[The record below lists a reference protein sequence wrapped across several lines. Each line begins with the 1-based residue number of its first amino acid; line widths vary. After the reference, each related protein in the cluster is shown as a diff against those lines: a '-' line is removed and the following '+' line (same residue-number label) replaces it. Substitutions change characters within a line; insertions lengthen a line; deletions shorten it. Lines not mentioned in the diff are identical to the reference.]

1 MVFLPR
7 KERKGRRVSLF
18 VSVRLS
24 PIYIGPS
31 SPDLRLST
39 TKSVSLCAP
48 PSTILSLLHPPFP
61 SRRGTRRVP
70 TSKDFSQRNLA
81 ATKLDFDLTYPLH
94 SSLAL
99 CIRLASF
106 VVSLAFILLFFL
118 LPFVPV
124 IAAFVQFL
132 ILYAFILFLF
142 FFAAFIEFLISY
154 TLSFTF
160 ILSPFSAFF
169 FPFVPAALPP
179 RFSSSLHS
187 PNFLHFTFHIYFILF
202 FRFLFL
208 SLHSSCSFFFST
220 FYLFFIPVTT
230 IFSPLFSSTLHLS
243 SFSSTLS
250 FFAAFAQF
258 LIPHTLFFAS
268 ISSSFSHCFSFPSF
282 RSPLLSLSLSP
293 TSTLFFLPRIFHPP
307 RSNQLFFFLAL
318 ILPFNPFRS
327 PDLSASFIAYAA
339 DSWTRCD
346 RAKEQADWRKKGGAR
361 LG

>member
-7 KERKGRRVSLF
+7 KERKGSRVSLF

-99 CIRLASF
+99 CIRLAPF

-160 ILSPFSAFF
+160 ILSPFFRVFLSLRSCCSPSTLFF
-169 FPFVPAALPP
+169 FTAFAKFPTLYLSHPFYPFLSLS
-179 RFSSSLHS
+179 FSFPSLQLLFLHS
-187 PNFLHFTFHIYFILF
+187 FSRRFTYFSFQLPLF
-202 FRFLFL
+202 
-208 SLHSSCSFFFST
+208 SLHSSPLRFT
-220 FYLFFIPVTT
+220 FHPFPRRFPSSLP
-230 IFSPLFSSTLHLS
+230 SPNFSSPTLYFSLPFHPLSPIVFLSLRSGVHCSPSLFPSPNLS
-243 SFSSTLS
+243 SPTQQPAIFLS
-250 FFAAFAQF
+250 
-258 LIPHTLFFAS
+258 
-268 ISSSFSHCFSFPSF
+268 
-282 RSPLLSLSLSP
+282 R
-293 TSTLFFLPRIFHPP
+293 
-307 RSNQLFFFLAL
+307 
-318 ILPFNPFRS
+318 
-327 PDLSASFIAYAA
+327 A
-339 DSWTRCD
+339 DSSL
-346 RAKEQADWRKKGGAR
+346 QPVPVAR
-361 LG
+361 FICEFYSLRG

>member
-7 KERKGRRVSLF
+7 KERKGSRVSLF

-160 ILSPFSAFF
+160 ILSPFFAFF
-169 FPFVPAALPP
+169 FPFVPAALSSFSR
-179 RFSSSLHS
+179 RF
-187 PNFLHFTFHIYFILF
+187 TYFSFQLPLF
-202 FRFLFL
+202 
-208 SLHSSCSFFFST
+208 SLHSS
-220 FYLFFIPVTT
+220 
-230 IFSPLFSSTLHLS
+230 PLRF
-243 SFSSTLS
+243 
-250 FFAAFAQF
+250 
-258 LIPHTLFFAS
+258 
-268 ISSSFSHCFSFPSF
+268 
-282 RSPLLSLSLSP
+282 
-293 TSTLFFLPRIFHPP
+293 IFHPFP
-307 RSNQLFFFLAL
+307 RHFPSSLPSPNFSSPTLYFS
-318 ILPFNPFRS
+318 LPFHPLSPIVFLSLRS
-327 PDLSASFIAYAA
+327 GVHCSPSLFPSPNLSSPTQQPAIFLSRA
-339 DSWTRCD
+339 DSSL
-346 RAKEQADWRKKGGAR
+346 QPVPVAR
-361 LG
+361 FICEFYSLRG

>member
-7 KERKGRRVSLF
+7 KERKGSRVSLF

-99 CIRLASF
+99 CIRLAPF

-160 ILSPFSAFF
+160 ILSPFFRVFLSLRSCCSPSTLFFFTAFAKFPTLYLSHPFYPFLSLSFSFPSFQLLFLFLDVLLIFHSSYHYFLSTLFLHASPFILFLDAFLLRCLRPISHPPHFIFRFHFILFLPLFF
-169 FPFVPAALPP
+169 FPFVPESTALP
-179 RFSSSLHS
+179 
-187 PNFLHFTFHIYFILF
+187 
-202 FRFLFL
+202 
-208 SLHSSCSFFFST
+208 
-220 FYLFFIPVTT
+220 
-230 IFSPLFSSTLHLS
+230 
-243 SFSSTLS
+243 
-250 FFAAFAQF
+250 
-258 LIPHTLFFAS
+258 
-268 ISSSFSHCFSFPSF
+268 
-282 RSPLLSLSLSP
+282 
-293 TSTLFFLPRIFHPP
+293 LFFLPRIFHPP

-327 PDLSASFIAYAA
+327 PDLSASFIAYAV
-339 DSWTRCD
+339 DPWTRCD

>member
-99 CIRLASF
+99 CIRLAPF
-106 VVSLAFILLFFL
+106 VISLAFILLFFL

-160 ILSPFSAFF
+160 ILSPFFAFF

-187 PNFLHFTFHIYFILF
+187 PNFLHFTFHTILSFSFAFFFFPFIPVALSFSRRFTYFSFQLPLF
-202 FRFLFL
+202 SLHSFPPRFTFHPFPRRFPSSSLPSPNFSSPTLYFSLPFHPLSPIVFL
-208 SLHSSCSFFFST
+208 SL
-220 FYLFFIPVTT
+220 
-230 IFSPLFSSTLHLS
+230 
-243 SFSSTLS
+243 
-250 FFAAFAQF
+250 
-258 LIPHTLFFAS
+258 
-268 ISSSFSHCFSFPSF
+268 
-282 RSPLLSLSLSP
+282 RSLLSLSLS

-339 DSWTRCD
+339 DPWTRCD

>member
-7 KERKGRRVSLF
+7 KERKGSRVSLF

-99 CIRLASF
+99 CIRLAPF

-160 ILSPFSAFF
+160 ILSPFFAFF
-169 FPFVPAALPP
+169 FPFVPVALPP

-187 PNFLHFTFHIYFILF
+187 PNFLHFTFHIHFILF

-208 SLHSSCSFFFST
+208 SSLFFST

-282 RSPLLSLSLSP
+282 HCSPSLC
-293 TSTLFFLPRIFHPP
+293 PP
-307 RSNQLFFFLAL
+307 R
-318 ILPFNPFRS
+318 RS
-327 PDLSASFIAYAA
+327 FSFPESFIPHAA
-339 DSWTRCD
+339 TSYFSFSR
-346 RAKEQADWRKKGGAR
+346 
-361 LG
+361 

>member
-7 KERKGRRVSLF
+7 KERKGSRVSLF

-160 ILSPFSAFF
+160 ILSPFFAFF

-258 LIPHTLFFAS
+258 LIPHTLFLAS

-282 RSPLLSLSLSP
+282 RSPLLSLSLS

-339 DSWTRCD
+339 DPWTRCD

>member
-7 KERKGRRVSLF
+7 KERKGSRVSLF

-160 ILSPFSAFF
+160 ILSPFFAFF
-169 FPFVPAALPP
+169 FPFVPAAL
-179 RFSSSLHS
+179 SSL
-187 PNFLHFTFHIYFILF
+187 
-202 FRFLFL
+202 
-208 SLHSSCSFFFST
+208 FFST

-230 IFSPLFSSTLHLS
+230 IFSPLFSSTLHLL

-258 LIPHTLFFAS
+258 LTPHTLFFAS

-282 RSPLLSLSLSP
+282 RSPLLSLSLS

-339 DSWTRCD
+339 DPWTRCD

>member
-7 KERKGRRVSLF
+7 KERKGSRVSLF
-18 VSVRLS
+18 VSVQLS

-160 ILSPFSAFF
+160 ILSPFFRVFLSLRSCCSFFTLFLDVLLIFHSSYHYFLSTLFFHASPFILFLDAFLLRCLRPISHPPHFIFRFHFILFLPLFF
-169 FPFVPAALPP
+169 FPFVPESTALP
-179 RFSSSLHS
+179 
-187 PNFLHFTFHIYFILF
+187 
-202 FRFLFL
+202 
-208 SLHSSCSFFFST
+208 
-220 FYLFFIPVTT
+220 
-230 IFSPLFSSTLHLS
+230 
-243 SFSSTLS
+243 
-250 FFAAFAQF
+250 
-258 LIPHTLFFAS
+258 
-268 ISSSFSHCFSFPSF
+268 
-282 RSPLLSLSLSP
+282 
-293 TSTLFFLPRIFHPP
+293 LFFLPRIFHPP

-339 DSWTRCD
+339 DPWTRCD

>member
-99 CIRLASF
+99 CIRP
-106 VVSLAFILLFFL
+106 SLLLSSLLLLFSFFSSFPSFQL
-118 LPFVPV
+118 SPHSSN
-124 IAAFVQFL
+124 
-132 ILYAFILFLF
+132 FLF
-142 FFAAFIEFLISY
+142 S
-154 TLSFTF
+154 TLS
-160 ILSPFSAFF
+160 SFS
-169 FPFVPAALPP
+169 
-179 RFSSSLHS
+179 FSSSLHS
-187 PNFLHFTFHIYFILF
+187 SNF
-202 FRFLFL
+202 
-208 SLHSSCSFFFST
+208 SFPTLYLLPS
-220 FYLFFIPVTT
+220 FY
-230 IFSPLFSSTLHLS
+230 PLFSR
-243 SFSSTLS
+243 
-250 FFAAFAQF
+250 
-258 LIPHTLFFAS
+258 
-268 ISSSFSHCFSFPSF
+268 FSFPSF
-282 RSPLLSLSLSP
+282 LLLSLHAFLLHCIRQISYILPFTLFYSFSFAFFFFPFIPVALSFSRRFTYFSFQLPLFSLHSFPPRFTFHPFPRRFPSSLPSPNFSSPTLYFSLPFHPLSPIVFLSLRSLLSLSLS

-339 DSWTRCD
+339 DPWTRCD

-361 LG
+361 FG

>member
-7 KERKGRRVSLF
+7 KERKERRVSLF

-160 ILSPFSAFF
+160 ILSPFFAFF

-187 PNFLHFTFHIYFILF
+187 PNFLHFTFRIHFILF

-208 SLHSSCSFFFST
+208 SLHSSCSFFTLFLDVLLIFHSSYHYFLST
-220 FYLFFIPVTT
+220 LLLYASSFILFLDAFLLRCLRPISHPPHFIFRFHFILFLPLFF
-230 IFSPLFSSTLHLS
+230 
-243 SFSSTLS
+243 
-250 FFAAFAQF
+250 
-258 LIPHTLFFAS
+258 
-268 ISSSFSHCFSFPSF
+268 FPF
-282 RSPLLSLSLSP
+282 VPLLSLSLS

-339 DSWTRCD
+339 DPWTRCD

>member
-7 KERKGRRVSLF
+7 KERKGSRVSLF

-160 ILSPFSAFF
+160 ILSHFFAFF

-208 SLHSSCSFFFST
+208 SLHSSCSFFTLFLDVLLIFHSSYHYFLST
-220 FYLFFIPVTT
+220 LLLYASPFILFLDAFLLRCLRPISHPPHFIFRFHFILFLPLFFFPFV
-230 IFSPLFSSTLHLS
+230 PESTAL
-243 SFSSTLS
+243 
-250 FFAAFAQF
+250 
-258 LIPHTLFFAS
+258 P
-268 ISSSFSHCFSFPSF
+268 
-282 RSPLLSLSLSP
+282 
-293 TSTLFFLPRIFHPP
+293 LFFLPRIFHPP

-339 DSWTRCD
+339 DPWTRCD

>member
-7 KERKGRRVSLF
+7 KERKGSRVSLF

-124 IAAFVQFL
+124 IAPFVQFL
-132 ILYAFILFLF
+132 TLYAFILFLF

-160 ILSPFSAFF
+160 ILSPFFAFF

-230 IFSPLFSSTLHLS
+230 IFSPLFPRFTFHPFPRRFPSSLPSPNFSSPTLYFSLPFHPLSPIVFLSLRSGVHCSPSLFPSPNLS
-243 SFSSTLS
+243 SPTQQPAIFLS
-250 FFAAFAQF
+250 
-258 LIPHTLFFAS
+258 
-268 ISSSFSHCFSFPSF
+268 
-282 RSPLLSLSLSP
+282 R
-293 TSTLFFLPRIFHPP
+293 
-307 RSNQLFFFLAL
+307 
-318 ILPFNPFRS
+318 
-327 PDLSASFIAYAA
+327 A
-339 DSWTRCD
+339 DSSL
-346 RAKEQADWRKKGGAR
+346 QPVPVAR
-361 LG
+361 FICEFYSLRG

>member
-7 KERKGRRVSLF
+7 KERKGSRVSLF

-99 CIRLASF
+99 CIRLAPF
-106 VVSLAFILLFFL
+106 VVSLAFILLFSL

-154 TLSFTF
+154 TLSFTY
-160 ILSPFSAFF
+160 ILSPF
-169 FPFVPAALPP
+169 
-179 RFSSSLHS
+179 
-187 PNFLHFTFHIYFILF
+187 
-202 FRFLFL
+202 FRVFL
-208 SLHSSCSFFFST
+208 SLRSCC
-220 FYLFFIPVTT
+220 
-230 IFSPLFSSTLHLS
+230 SPS
-243 SFSSTLS
+243 
-250 FFAAFAQF
+250 
-258 LIPHTLFFAS
+258 TLFFFTA
-268 ISSSFSHCFSFPSF
+268 FAKFPTLYLSHLFYPFLSLSFSFPSLQ
-282 RSPLLSLSLSP
+282 LL
-293 TSTLFFLPRIFHPP
+293 FLH
-307 RSNQLFFFLAL
+307 
-318 ILPFNPFRS
+318 
-327 PDLSASFIAYAA
+327 SF
-339 DSWTRCD
+339 S
-346 RAKEQADWRKKGGAR
+346 
-361 LG
+361 

>member
-61 SRRGTRRVP
+61 SRRGTRCVP

-106 VVSLAFILLFFL
+106 VVSLAFILLFSL

-160 ILSPFSAFF
+160 ILSPFFAFF
-169 FPFVPAALPP
+169 FPFVPAALSSFSR
-179 RFSSSLHS
+179 RFTYFSFQLPLFSLHS
-187 PNFLHFTFHIYFILF
+187 FLASPFILF
-202 FRFLFL
+202 LDAFLLRCLRPISHPPHFIFRFHFILFL
-208 SLHSSCSFFFST
+208 PLFFFPFVPEST
-220 FYLFFIPVTT
+220 ALP
-230 IFSPLFSSTLHLS
+230 
-243 SFSSTLS
+243 
-250 FFAAFAQF
+250 
-258 LIPHTLFFAS
+258 
-268 ISSSFSHCFSFPSF
+268 
-282 RSPLLSLSLSP
+282 
-293 TSTLFFLPRIFHPP
+293 LFFLPRIFHPP

-339 DSWTRCD
+339 DPWTRCD